1 MNIYSQKQ
9 RWKYFLTIVA
19 LLIASGTIWYTS
31 NIANKVQK
39 EERQKI
45 KLWSQAIRKKA
56 ALVKLTNQS
65 FSALAEKERENV
77 KLWAR
82 AEKEFEK
89 PLSDY
94 GFALSIIQ
102 SNVDTI
108 YKNDNIPLILTDDYD
123 RFISYVN
130 VPIIEDLEKRINEAK
145 TSKLNSNVRD
155 RITLENCLIHWT

>member
-56 ALVKLTNQS
+56 ELVKLTNQS
-65 FSALAEKERENV
+65 FSALAEKERENEMF
-77 KLWAR
+77 LQI
-82 AEKEFEK
+82 
-89 PLSDY
+89 L
-94 GFALSIIQ
+94 
-102 SNVDTI
+102 TI
-108 YKNDNIPLILTDDYD
+108 YYI
-123 RFISYVN
+123 V
-130 VPIIEDLEKRINEAK
+130 
-145 TSKLNSNVRD
+145 
-155 RITLENCLIHWT
+155 

>member
-1 MNIYSQKQ
+1 MA
-9 RWKYFLTIVA
+9 IVA
-19 LLIASGTIWYTS
+19 LLIVIGTIWYAS
-31 NIANKVQK
+31 HIANKVQR

-89 PLSDY
+89 D
-94 GFALSIIQ
+94 I
-102 SNVDTI
+102 
-108 YKNDNIPLILTDDYD
+108 
-123 RFISYVN
+123 
-130 VPIIEDLEKRINEAK
+130 
-145 TSKLNSNVRD
+145 
-155 RITLENCLIHWT
+155 LIHTYFL